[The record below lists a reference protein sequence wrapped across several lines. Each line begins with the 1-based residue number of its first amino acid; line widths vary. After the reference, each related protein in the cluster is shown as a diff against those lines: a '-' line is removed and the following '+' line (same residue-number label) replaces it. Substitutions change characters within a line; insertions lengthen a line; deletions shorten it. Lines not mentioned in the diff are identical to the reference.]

1 MAVAKMK
8 LLTIAGP
15 VSEFDKVSSML
26 FENEF
31 HPENVLSS
39 MKNYKGFYPFTGEN
53 PYSEK
58 LKKITELSKIA
69 GIELDYKDFKD
80 LGMKSSEI
88 DEYIEKLILSFDEIK
103 SRKEEIE
110 NQIKEDEIAI
120 RQIEPLINV
129 DINVNELYDFK
140 FCKFRF
146 GRMPKDSY
154 EKLKYFS
161 FDKLNVIYIPTFTD
175 EFTYGM
181 YFVPRQNCE
190 KVDSIFATLH
200 FERIRFSSK
209 IKGTPKDA
217 TEFLNKE
224 IETLKE
230 KLVQAEKDFNDI
242 KNTQEDKFLASYS
255 KILYKKEVFDVRKYA
270 AKSGDNFVLTGWVS
284 KKDSKKFINNLKEFD
299 DVSIVLDNPE
309 ETDTYQVPTKLDNP
323 KIFRPFEQFI
333 DMYGTPAYNEFDPTP
348 LVAITYSLIFG
359 IMFGDLGQGF
369 LILLAGLFMWK
380 KLSMPLGKILCVI
393 SVPSM
398 LFGCFYNSIFG
409 IEGLLPWEAF
419 APLEH
424 TENIMV
430 LLISAVAI
438 GVVIIFI
445 SMITNVIN
453 GIRQKDIERAVF
465 STSGIVGFVFYFSII
480 IAVLLLL
487 GVKKNIFTWWYIS
500 LFVVVPLIIFFLKEP
515 ILNMI
520 KKKKE
525 IIPGSKAEFFT
536 SSFFELFES
545 MLSYI
550 TNTVSFVRIGAFA
563 INHAGMMLVVK
574 VIADMAGS
582 AGSIPVMII
591 GNIFVTC
598 LEGLIVGIQVL
609 RLEFYEIFSKFYK
622 GDGRQFC
629 PIKIKYKQN
638 KED

>member
-26 FENEF
+26 FDNEF

-39 MKNYKGFYPFTGEN
+39 MKNYKAFYPFTGEN

-69 GIELDYKDFKD
+69 DIELNYKDFKD

-88 DEYIEKLILSFDEIK
+88 DEYIENLISSFDEIK
-103 SRKEEIE
+103 NRKSDIE
-110 NQIKEDEIAI
+110 NQIKENEIAI
-120 RQIEPLINV
+120 KQIEPLLNV
-129 DINVNELYDFK
+129 DVNVNELYDFR

-146 GRMPKDSY
+146 GRMPKDSC
-154 EKLKYFS
+154 EKLKYFP

-181 YFVPRQNCE
+181 YFVPRETCD

-200 FERIRFSSK
+200 FERIRLSPK
-209 IKGTPKDA
+209 IKGTPKEA
-217 TEFLNKE
+217 TEYLKNE
-224 IETLKE
+224 LVNLKE
-230 KLVQAEKDFNDI
+230 NLKQAEIDFNNI

-270 AKSGDNFVLTGWVS
+270 AQSGKNFILTGWVP
-284 KKDSKKFINNLKEFD
+284 KKNSKEFLKQLEAIN
-299 DVSIVLDNPE
+299 DVSVVIDNPE
-309 ETDTYQVPTKLDNP
+309 DTDTYEVPTKLNNP
-323 KIFRPFEQFI
+323 KIFRPFEQFV

-359 IMFGDLGQGF
+359 IMFGDLGQG
-369 LILLAGLFMWK
+369 LIILLAGLFMWK
-380 KLSMPLGKILCVI
+380 KMSMPLGKILCVI
-393 SVPSM
+393 SVSSM
-398 LFGCFYNSIFG
+398 IFGALYNSVFG
-409 IEGLLPWEAF
+409 IDGRLPWPAF
-419 APLEH
+419 APLEN
-424 TENIMV
+424 TSNIMI
-430 LLISAVAI
+430 LLFAAVGI

-445 SMITNVIN
+445 SMIINVIN

-480 IAVLLLL
+480 FAVLLLL
-487 GVKKNIFTWWYIS
+487 GVKENIFTWWYIG
-500 LFVVVPLIIFFLKEP
+500 LFVAVPLIIFFLKEP

-525 IIPGSKAEFFT
+525 IIPGSKGEFFT

-545 MLSYI
+545 VLSYI

-622 GDGRQFC
+622 GDGRKFR
-629 PIKIKYKQN
+629 PIKVKYKQN